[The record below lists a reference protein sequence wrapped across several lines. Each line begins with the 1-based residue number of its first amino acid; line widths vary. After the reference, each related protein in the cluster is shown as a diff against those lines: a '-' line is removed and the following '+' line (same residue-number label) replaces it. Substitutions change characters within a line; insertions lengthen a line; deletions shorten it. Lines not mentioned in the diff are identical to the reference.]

1 MNNHYDTFG
10 KTYTATRAADPRI
23 VQRLVDLLE
32 LTAPAQLLD
41 IGAGTGNYSFALAEL
56 GFQIDAVEP
65 SQVMRNQAKN
75 HANLR
80 WHTTTAE
87 SMNFEDNSFNGVV
100 MTLCIHH
107 FANWQ
112 FALQE
117 ASRVSGGGPIVIFAF
132 NIEHKA
138 DFWLFDYFPQFLKI
152 DQDFAPTLEELERYV
167 QESLQAQIEFFSFP
181 LPKDLIDHFASADW
195 ANPEAYLQEKFRKGI
210 SSFRCLHPDNLKRGL
225 KQLEKEINNGEWRE
239 KYGFILENE
248 TYDCGYVFIRIRK

>member
-10 KTYTATRAADPRI
+10 KTYTPTRAADPRI

-75 HANLR
+75 HSNLR
-80 WHTTTAE
+80 WHATTAE

-152 DQDFAPTLEELERYV
+152 KPKTLPDFGGKFERYV

-181 LPKDLIDHFASADW
+181 LPKDLIDHFVSADW
-195 ANPEAYLQEKFRKGI
+195 ANPEVTYRKSFAKVYHHSDAYIQI
-210 SSFRCLHPDNLKRGL
+210 
-225 KQLEKEINNGEWRE
+225 
-239 KYGFILENE
+239 ILSG
-248 TYDCGYVFIRIRK
+248 D